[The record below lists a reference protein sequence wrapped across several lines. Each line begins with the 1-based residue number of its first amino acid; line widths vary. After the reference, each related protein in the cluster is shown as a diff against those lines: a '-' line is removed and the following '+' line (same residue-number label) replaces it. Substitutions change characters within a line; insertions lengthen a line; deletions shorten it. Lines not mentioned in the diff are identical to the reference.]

1 MEISTVQEVMEALQG
16 ARITGGE
23 RTDEGLHVFLE
34 DGRLLLFA
42 GEFLLYVGIP
52 NKGTL
57 Q

>member
-23 RTDEGLHVFLE
+23 RTDDGLHVYLD
-34 DGRLLLFA
+34 DGRLLVFA
-42 GEFLLYVGIP
+42 GEFILYVGIE
-52 NKGTL
+52 KKQSL

>member
-23 RTDEGLHVFLE
+23 RTDDGLHVYLD
-34 DGRLLLFA
+34 DGRLLLFT